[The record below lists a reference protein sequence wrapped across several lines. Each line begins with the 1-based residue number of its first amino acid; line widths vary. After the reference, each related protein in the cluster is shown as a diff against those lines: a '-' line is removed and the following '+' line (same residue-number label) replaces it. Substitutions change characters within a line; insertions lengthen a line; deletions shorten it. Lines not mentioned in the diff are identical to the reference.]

1 LIEIS
6 AAGPG
11 AFISVIQSLSVLHPH
26 ISAFMPLPLST
37 VIQQHI
43 QQWHQSAA
51 AVVHLVQT
59 AIALYSASEYQSQLY
74 HTSKLTGE
82 EWVWELIRGHPN
94 RIYTELG
101 VHLYVFVTLA
111 IELRGM
117 GYGDSRYGVTTEEQ
131 LAIFLYMCVTGL
143 SVRHTGERFQRSNE
157 TIAR

>member
-1 LIEIS
+1 
-6 AAGPG
+6 
-11 AFISVIQSLSVLHPH
+11 
-26 ISAFMPLPLST
+26 MPLPLSE

-51 AVVHLVQT
+51 AVVHLVQS
-59 AIALYSASEYQSQLY
+59 AIALYTASEYWSQPY

-82 EWVWELIRGHPN
+82 EWGELIRGHPN
-94 RIYTELG
+94 HIHTELG
-101 VHLYVFVTLA
+101 VHLYVFVTLV

-117 GYGDSRYGVTTEEQ
+117 GYGDSRNGVTLEEQ

-143 SVRHTGERFQRSNE
+143 SVQHTGEHFQRSNE